1 MVSLLLG
8 LNNNMAQDMQTFEVE
23 GKDGRIFEVD
33 APKGTSFEKILG
45 TVKKSITDYWDVQT
59 PFNKLEEAQ
68 VKQPVQPQVVEEQP
82 IVNTGTLTDADVKMK
97 ESNNKSDAKNSKS
110 SATGFYQMTDASRQ
124 DAIKFNPELKDKDYN
139 DPLVQEEYR
148 KAYKSVLTNQ
158 LTTKGVE
165 ANPDNINRAW
175 VIGAGGMGILKD
187 ADPNALLKDV
197 LPQSFFGK
205 DGNKNP
211 NLNNKTVKEF
221 MNDPDPYSR
230 K

>member
-1 MVSLLLG
+1 
-8 LNNNMAQDMQTFEVE
+8 
-23 GKDGRIFEVD
+23 
-33 APKGTSFEKILG
+33 
-45 TVKKSITDYWDVQT
+45 
-59 PFNKLEEAQ
+59 
-68 VKQPVQPQVVEEQP
+68 
-82 IVNTGTLTDADVKMK
+82 
-97 ESNNKSDAKNSKS
+97 
-110 SATGFYQMTDASRQ
+110 
-124 DAIKFNPELKDKDYN
+124 
-139 DPLVQEEYR
+139 
-148 KAYKSVLTNQ
+148 VLTNQ

-165 ANPDNINRAW
+165 VNPDNINRAW
-175 VIGAGGMGILKD
+175 VIGAGGMSILKD

>member
-165 ANPDNINRAW
+165 ATPDNINRAW

-187 ADPNALLKDV
+187 ADPNSLLKDV
-197 LPQSFFGK
+197 LPKSFFGK

>member
-1 MVSLLLG
+1 MALLG
-8 LNNNMAQDMQTFEVE
+8 LRDNMADWWIADKVKETVE
-23 GKDGRIFEVD
+23 
-33 APKGTSFEKILG
+33 
-45 TVKKSITDYWDVQT
+45 TVKESAKI
-59 PFNKLEEAQ
+59 AQ
-68 VKQPVQPQVVEEQP
+68 DWWSLDALKEDKVQPQVVEEQP
-82 IVNTGTLTDADVKMK
+82 IVNTNTLTDTDVKTK
-97 ESNNKSDAKNSKS
+97 ESSNNPLAKNPKS
-110 SATGFYQMTDASRQ
+110 SATGLYQMTDASRQ

-165 ANPDNINRAW
+165 ATPDNINRAW

-187 ADPNALLKDV
+187 ADPNSLLKDV
-197 LPQSFFGK
+197 LPKSFFGK

>member
-1 MVSLLLG
+1 MGFINKTDEIITKAVK
-8 LNNNMAQDMQTFEVE
+8 A
-23 GKDGRIFEVD
+23 VD
-33 APKGTSFEKILG
+33 NYLD
-45 TVKKSITDYWDVQT
+45 VKKFI
-59 PFNKLEEAQ
+59 
-68 VKQPVQPQVVEEQP
+68 VKQEELRGETQPQVVEEQP

-97 ESNNKSDAKNSKS
+97 ESNNKSDAKNSRS
-110 SATGFYQMTDASRQ
+110 SATGFYQMTDVSRQ

>member
-1 MVSLLLG
+1 MGFINKTDEIITKAVK
-8 LNNNMAQDMQTFEVE
+8 A
-23 GKDGRIFEVD
+23 VD
-33 APKGTSFEKILG
+33 NYLD
-45 TVKKSITDYWDVQT
+45 VKKFI
-59 PFNKLEEAQ
+59 
-68 VKQPVQPQVVEEQP
+68 VKQEELRGETQPQVVEEQP

-97 ESNNKSDAKNSKS
+97 ESNNKSDAKNSRS
-110 SATGFYQMTDASRQ
+110 SATGFYQMTDVSRQ

-165 ANPDNINRAW
+165 VNPDNINRAW
-175 VIGAGGMGILKD
+175 VIGAGGMSILKD

-221 MNDPDPYSR
+221 MNDPDPYFR

>member
-1 MVSLLLG
+1 MG
-8 LNNNMAQDMQTFEVE
+8 FINKTDEVIT
-23 GKDGRIFEVD
+23 KAVKAVD
-33 APKGTSFEKILG
+33 NYLD
-45 TVKKSITDYWDVQT
+45 VKKFI
-59 PFNKLEEAQ
+59 
-68 VKQPVQPQVVEEQP
+68 VKQEELRDETQPKVVEEQP
-82 IVNTGTLTDADVKMK
+82 IVNTNTLTDTDVKTK
-97 ESNNKSDAKNSKS
+97 ESSNNPLAKNLKS
-110 SATGFYQMTDASRQ
+110 SATGLYQMTDASRQ

-165 ANPDNINRAW
+165 ATPDNINRAW
-175 VIGAGGMGILKD
+175 VIGAGGMGILKE
-187 ADPNALLKDV
+187 ADPNSLLKDV
-197 LPQSFFGK
+197 LPKSFFGK

>member
-1 MVSLLLG
+1 MGFINKTDEEITKAVK
-8 LNNNMAQDMQTFEVE
+8 A
-23 GKDGRIFEVD
+23 VD
-33 APKGTSFEKILG
+33 NYLD
-45 TVKKSITDYWDVQT
+45 VKKFI
-59 PFNKLEEAQ
+59 
-68 VKQPVQPQVVEEQP
+68 VKQEELRDETQPKVVEEQP
-82 IVNTGTLTDADVKMK
+82 IVNTNTLTDTDVKTK
-97 ESNNKSDAKNSKS
+97 ESSNNPLAKNLKS
-110 SATGFYQMTDASRQ
+110 SATGLYQMTDASRQ

-165 ANPDNINRAW
+165 ATPDNINRAW
-175 VIGAGGMGILKD
+175 VIGAGGMGILKE
-187 ADPNALLKDV
+187 ADPNSLLKDV
-197 LPQSFFGK
+197 LPKSFFGK